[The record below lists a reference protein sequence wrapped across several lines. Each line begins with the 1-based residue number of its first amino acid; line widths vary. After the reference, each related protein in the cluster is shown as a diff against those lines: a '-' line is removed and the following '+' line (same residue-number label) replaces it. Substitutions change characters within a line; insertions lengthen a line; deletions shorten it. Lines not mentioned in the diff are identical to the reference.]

1 MDIRI
6 YITCNMISWTLF
18 PYVQLE
24 LGLPMNLLAGVV
36 ALLKDLILY
45 CSTFQTLFG
54 KFLSGVSRTEAT
66 QTSNSSLPFSL
77 ASVCECF
84 GCKGEVHVS
93 FNNTFGMSEQ

>member
-1 MDIRI
+1 MDVRVKSDG
-6 YITCNMISWTLF
+6 NM
-18 PYVQLE
+18 
-24 LGLPMNLLAGVV
+24 
-36 ALLKDLILY
+36 Y